1 MNDPHVAVLIYKI
14 EHGDSIDYS
23 KAKPLDH
30 EEAGFRVKITN
41 GQVCFKFKDHHA
53 SVDEAREAI
62 GNYIRSWELDAGL
75 REGPNRFKLKFDQSQ
90 IEDRNP
96 TPGAV
101 SIGTPVRFSF
111 TLSEPTVTL
120 SPACYPPPPSGV
132 MLITSDVQTLYD
144 RYKGYCQDR
153 EELPGMAYFCLTVL
167 EDSVAQQP
175 QKASTNRKPSTKRKK
190 AAEKYGIE
198 LEVLTK
204 IGFLSSDKGGQ
215 QARKKSG
222 MNNNLTAQDRRFLEE
237 AIKAIIR
244 RAAEKACPSNSDFP
258 EISLSAFPPV

>member
-41 GQVCFKFKDHHA
+41 GQVCFKFKDHYA

-62 GNYIRSWELDAGL
+62 GDYIHSWEFDAGL

-101 SIGTPVRFSF
+101 SIGTPIRFSF
-111 TLSEPTVTL
+111 TVSEPTVTL
-120 SPACYPPPPSGV
+120 SPACYPPPPSG
-132 MLITSDVQTLYD
+132 LKLTPDVQTLYD
-144 RYKGYCQDR
+144 RYVGYLQGR
-153 EELPGMAYFCLTVL
+153 EPLTTLAYLCLTIL
-167 EDSVAQQP
+167 ES
-175 QKASTNRKPSTKRKK
+175 STKKNHSRKV
-190 AAEKYGIE
+190 AAKMYGIKF
-198 LEVLTK
+198 EVLNK
-204 IGFLSSDKGGQ
+204 IGHLSSEKGGQ
-215 QARKKSG
+215 QARKASG
-222 MNNNLTAQDRRFLEE
+222 TNNNLTAQDRRFLEE

-244 RAAEKACPSNSDFP
+244 RAAEKAYAPNSDFP

>member
-41 GQVCFKFKDHHA
+41 GQVCFKFKDHYA

-62 GNYIRSWELDAGL
+62 GDYIRSWEFDAGL

-101 SIGTPVRFSF
+101 SIGTPIRFSF

-120 SPACYPPPPSGV
+120 SPACYPPPPSGLK
-132 MLITSDVQTLYD
+132 LIPDVQTMYD
-144 RYKGYCQDR
+144 RYMGYRQGR
-153 EELPGMAYFCLTVL
+153 EPLTTMAYFCLTIL
-167 EDSVAQQP
+167 EKNNS
-175 QKASTNRKPSTKRKK
+175 RKV
-190 AAEKYGIE
+190 AAETHGIKF
-198 LEVLTK
+198 EVLRE
-204 IGFLSSDKGGQ
+204 IGRLSTMKGGQ
-215 QARKKSG
+215 QARKESG
-222 MNNNLTAQDRRFLEE
+222 TNNNLTAQDQRFLEE

-258 EISLSAFPPV
+258 EISMAAFSPV

>member
-41 GQVCFKFKDHHA
+41 GQVCFKFKDHYA

-62 GNYIRSWELDAGL
+62 SDYIRSWEFDAGL

-101 SIGTPVRFSF
+101 SIGTPIRFSF
-111 TLSEPTVTL
+111 TVSEPTVTL
-120 SPACYPPPPSGV
+120 SPACYPPPPSG
-132 MLITSDVQTLYD
+132 LKITPDVQLMYD
-144 RYKGYCQDR
+144 RYMDHLKGQR
-153 EELPGMAYFCLTVL
+153 
-167 EDSVAQQP
+167 
-175 QKASTNRKPSTKRKK
+175 K
-190 AAEKYGIE
+190 AAGYG
-198 LEVLTK
+198 L
-204 IGFLSSDKGGQ
+204 FLLVNG
-215 QARKKSG
+215 
-222 MNNNLTAQDRRFLEE
+222 
-237 AIKAIIR
+237 
-244 RAAEKACPSNSDFP
+244 
-258 EISLSAFPPV
+258 

>member
-41 GQVCFKFKDHHA
+41 GQVCFKFKDHYA

-62 GNYIRSWELDAGL
+62 GDYIRSWEFDAGL

-101 SIGTPVRFSF
+101 SIGTPIRFSF
-111 TLSEPTVTL
+111 TVSEPTVTL
-120 SPACYPPPPSGV
+120 SPACYPPPPSG
-132 MLITSDVQTLYD
+132 LKLTPDVQTLYD

-153 EELPGMAYFCLTVL
+153 ELLAGMAYFCLTVL
-167 EDSVAQQP
+167 ENSVAQQP
-175 QKASTNRKPSTKRKK
+175 QKASTNRKTSTKRKK

-204 IGFLSSDKGGQ
+204 IGHLSSEKGGQ
-215 QARKKSG
+215 QARKASG
-222 MNNNLTAQDRRFLEE
+222 TNNNLTAQDRRFLEE

-244 RAAEKACPSNSDFP
+244 RAAEKAYPPHSDFP